1 MEIAQM
7 IKSIDTVI
15 STVKPI
21 VEIVAP
27 KLQGLMKSFA
37 DRMIELSKEYPSIA
51 EFAKMVDTAADI
63 MGDVLHVLGIN
74 SDPADVMG
82 AKIVQADKKSDEF
95 DTIQAYIEYLK
106 NEVELDKEKFDA
118 LSTEE
123 KVAYGIVGM
132 AVEAN
137 AIGEKLGVEISA
149 DVVEM
154 AAKIAGI
161 EKIAVEAKEVI
172 SVISNLKDEGIS
184 NLNDLC
190 DCIKGSGNSDRLKTG
205 KIFLK
210 ILDILSPN
218 EGKNIFNEIID
229 EVRK

>member
-161 EKIAVEAKEVI
+161 GKIAVEAKEVI

>member
-82 AKIVQADKKSDEF
+82 AKIVQADKKSDEV

-161 EKIAVEAKEVI
+161 GKIAVEAKEVI

>member
-154 AAKIAGI
+154 AAKI
-161 EKIAVEAKEVI
+161 
-172 SVISNLKDEGIS
+172 
-184 NLNDLC
+184 
-190 DCIKGSGNSDRLKTG
+190 
-205 KIFLK
+205 
-210 ILDILSPN
+210 
-218 EGKNIFNEIID
+218 GKNIFNEIID

>member
-21 VEIVAP
+21 VEIIAP
-27 KLQGLMKSFA
+27 KLQELMKSFA

-63 MGDVLHVLGIN
+63 MGDVLHALGIN

-82 AKIVQADKKSDEF
+82 AKIVQADKESDEF

-161 EKIAVEAKEVI
+161 GKIAVEAKEVI

-205 KIFLK
+205 KIILK
-210 ILDILSPN
+210 ILDIMRPN